1 VRARLPV
8 TPFQLEL
15 LAHRFHTDMTVGY
28 GSLQMTIRRKVPVL
42 LVLTCAALLGVMAFT
57 SRVLL
62 LDRFVQFEEQE
73 VRLNVERAGN
83 ALSDEVNDLAL
94 SVIDYAHYDRMY
106 AYMVNHDPKFPEGEF
121 GNLDA
126 LRANF
131 VGIFDLDG
139 NLVFGKS
146 VTLPDFKS
154 DRIPRGLPELFSASG
169 GLLRRTESEKPISG
183 VALLPAGPMVV
194 AVSPILPGERKAS
207 IRGTLVMA
215 RWLDQRDVDRLS
227 RKTRLSL
234 SLSNI
239 DGGLRADFAMAKQPM
254 LVRLLGAEAIAGY
267 LQVKD
272 LQNQPILILKVELP
286 RTIYAQGKRT
296 VLYLMLWIVAA
307 GVVFGAVIFLLLDR
321 TVLSRL
327 ARLSRAVEVIGRGAP
342 DSAPVEVDGND
353 ELTTLGRTINQTLD
367 GLKDAEESLRKTNGE
382 LEDRVTKRTAEL
394 AASKEAAEAASRAKS
409 DFMANVSHELRTPMN
424 GILGMIDLALEDD
437 LSEELTEYLETARFS
452 AAEMMTIISDILDFS
467 KLGSKR
473 LNLRLVPFRVADCVG
488 AALETLREAAR
499 QKGLHIASEIGPS
512 VPWTLVGDPLR
523 IRQILANLVGNAIK
537 FTERGGV
544 SIFTAA
550 ESVTEDQVELQF
562 SVSDTG
568 IGIPPE
574 KQQAIFEWFT
584 QVDMSS
590 TRKHGGLGLGLTI
603 GSQLVK
609 EMGGRIW
616 VESKPGAGSTFHF
629 TVRLQKAVPEGQ
641 LVYAG
646 AAERTSDAEGA
657 YSE

>member
-1 VRARLPV
+1 
-8 TPFQLEL
+8 
-15 LAHRFHTDMTVGY
+15 
-28 GSLQMTIRRKVPVL
+28 MTIRRKVPVL
-42 LVLTCAALLGVMAFT
+42 LVLTCAALLGVMVFT

-62 LDRFVQFEEQE
+62 LDSFVHFEEQE

-83 ALSDEVNDLAL
+83 ALSDEMNDLAL
-94 SVIDYAHYDRMY
+94 SAIDYAHYDRMY
-106 AYMVNHDPKFPEGEF
+106 GYMVDHDPKFPEGEF

-139 NLVFGKS
+139 RMVFGRA
-146 VTLPDFKS
+146 VALPEFKP
-154 DRIPRGLPELFSASG
+154 DRIPQGLPDLLSATGS
-169 GLLRRTESEKPISG
+169 LLRRTGSEGPVSG
-183 VALLPAGPMVV
+183 VALLPGGPMLV
-194 AVSPILPGERKAS
+194 AVSPILPGERQAP

-215 RWLDQRDVDRLS
+215 RWLNQRDVDGLS

-234 SLSNI
+234 SLSAVR
-239 DGGLRADFAMAKQPM
+239 DTALRADFEMAKQPM

-267 LQVKD
+267 LLVKD
-272 LQNQPILILKVELP
+272 LKNQPALILKVELP

-296 VLYLMLWIVAA
+296 VLYMMLWILAA
-307 GVVFGAVIFLLLDR
+307 SVVFGGAMFLLLDR

-327 ARLSRAVEVIGRGAP
+327 VRLSRAVEVIGRGGR

-353 ELTTLGRTINQTLD
+353 ELTMLGKTINQTLD
-367 GLKDAEESLRKTNGE
+367 GLKDAEESLRKTNAE
-382 LEDRVTKRTAEL
+382 LEDRVTNRTAEL

-409 DFMANVSHELRTPMN
+409 EFMANVSHELRTPMN
-424 GILGMIDLALEDD
+424 GILGMIDLALEDE

-452 AAEMMTIISDILDFS
+452 ATEMMNIISDVLDFS
-467 KLGSKR
+467 ELDSKR
-473 LNLRLVPFRVADCVG
+473 LNLRSATFHAADCVG
-488 AALETLREAAR
+488 AAVETLQEAAR
-499 QKGLHIASEIGPS
+499 QKGLHIASETEPG
-512 VPWTLVGDPLR
+512 VPRTLIGDPLR
-523 IRQILANLVGNAIK
+523 IRQVLANLVGNAIK

-544 SIFTAA
+544 RIRTTV
-550 ESVTEDQVELQF
+550 ESVTEDQVELHF
-562 SVSDTG
+562 AVSDTG

-574 KQQAIFEWFT
+574 KQKAIFEWFT

-616 VESKPGAGSTFHF
+616 VESTPGRGSTFHF
-629 TVRLQKAVPEGQ
+629 TVRLQKAVPGEQ
-641 LVYAG
+641 PVLAG
-646 AAERTSDAEGA
+646 AAERTYDAEGA

>member
-1 VRARLPV
+1 
-8 TPFQLEL
+8 
-15 LAHRFHTDMTVGY
+15 MTVGH
-28 GSLQMTIRRKVPVL
+28 GWLQMTIRRKVPVL
-42 LVLTCAALLGVMAFT
+42 LVLTSVALLGVMAFT

-62 LDRFVQFEEQE
+62 LDRFVQFEERE
-73 VRLNVERAGN
+73 VRLNVERAAN

-94 SVIDYAHYDRMY
+94 KAVDYAHYDRMY
-106 AYMVNHDPKFPEGEF
+106 AYMVSRDPKFPEGEF

-139 NLVFGKS
+139 NMVFGKS

-154 DRIPRGLPELFSASG
+154 DRIPQGLPELFGGSG
-169 GLLRRTESEKPISG
+169 GLLRRAGSEGSISG
-183 VALLPAGPMVV
+183 VALLAGRPMLV
-194 AVSPILPGERKAS
+194 AVAPVLPGDGRAPA
-207 IRGTLVMA
+207 RGTLVMA
-215 RWLDQRDVDRLS
+215 RWLDQRDVDHLS

-234 SLSNI
+234 SVSAVR
-239 DGGLRADFAMAKQPM
+239 DAGWMADLGMAKRPV
-254 LVRLLGAEAIAGY
+254 LVRALGPEAIAGY
-267 LQVKD
+267 LLVKD
-272 LQNQPILILKVELP
+272 LQNKPAFILKIELP
-286 RTIYAQGKRT
+286 RTIYSQGKRT
-296 VLYLMLWIVAA
+296 VLYLMLWILAA
-307 GVVFGAVIFLLLDR
+307 SVVFGGGMFLLLDR

-327 ARLSRAVEVIGRGAP
+327 ARLSRAVGAIGQGGQS
-342 DSAPVEVDGND
+342 SARVEVDGND

-367 GLKDAEESLRKTNGE
+367 GLKDAEESLKKTNAE

-409 DFMANVSHELRTPMN
+409 EFMANVSHELRTPMN
-424 GILGMIDLALEDD
+424 GVLGMIDLALEGE

-452 AAEMMTIISDILDFS
+452 ATEMMNIISDVLDFS
-467 KLGSKR
+467 ELDSKR
-473 LNLRLVPFRVADCVG
+473 LNLRSVTFRVADCVG
-488 AALETLREAAR
+488 AALETLQEAAR
-499 QKGLHIASEIGPS
+499 QKGLQIASETEPG
-512 VPWTLVGDPLR
+512 VPQTLIGDPLR

-544 SIFTAA
+544 SVRTAA
-550 ESVTEDQVELQF
+550 ESATEDQVELHF

-574 KQQAIFEWFT
+574 KQKDIFEWFT

-616 VESKPGAGSTFHF
+616 VESTPGRGSTFHF
-629 TVRLQKAVPEGQ
+629 TVRLQKAVPGKQ
-641 LVYAG
+641 PVLAG
-646 AAERTSDAEGA
+646 AAERTYDAEGA

>member
-1 VRARLPV
+1 
-8 TPFQLEL
+8 
-15 LAHRFHTDMTVGY
+15 
-28 GSLQMTIRRKVPVL
+28 MTIRRKVPVL

-83 ALSDEVNDLAL
+83 ALSNEVNDLAL
-94 SVIDYAHYDRMY
+94 SAIDYAHYDRMY
-106 AYMVNHDPKFPEGEF
+106 AYMVSHDPKFPEGEF

-139 NLVFGKS
+139 NMVFGKS

-154 DRIPRGLPELFSASG
+154 DSIPRGLPELFSASG
-169 GLLRRTESEKPISG
+169 RLLRRTGSEEPISG

-194 AVSPILPGERKAS
+194 AVSPILPGERQAS

-215 RWLDQRDVDRLS
+215 KWLDQRDVDQLS

-234 SLSNI
+234 SLSEVRDAGFI
-239 DGGLRADFAMAKQPM
+239 ADFEKAKQSI
-254 LVRLLGAEAIAGY
+254 LVHPQGAEAIAGY
-267 LQVKD
+267 LLVKD
-272 LQNQPILILKVELP
+272 LKNQPALILKVNLP

-307 GVVFGAVIFLLLDR
+307 GVVFGVAIFLLLDR

-327 ARLSRAVEVIGRGAP
+327 ARLSQAVEAIGRDGQ
-342 DSAPVEVDGND
+342 SSERVEVDGND

-367 GLKDAEESLRKTNGE
+367 GLKDAEESLRKTNAR

-424 GILGMIDLALEDD
+424 GIVGMIDLALEDD

-467 KLGSKR
+467 KLDSKR

-488 AALETLREAAR
+488 AALETLREAA
-499 QKGLHIASEIGPS
+499 QKKGLHIASEIGPS
-512 VPWTLVGDPLR
+512 VPWTLIGDPLR

-537 FTERGGV
+537 FTERGRV
-544 SIFTAA
+544 SIRTAG
-550 ESVTEDQVELQF
+550 ESVAEDEVELHF

-574 KQQAIFEWFT
+574 KQKDIFEWFT

-616 VESKPGAGSTFHF
+616 VESKPGVGSTFHF
-629 TVRLQKAVPEGQ
+629 TVRLRNAVAEEQPV
-641 LVYAG
+641 LAG
-646 AAERTSDAEGA
+646 APERTLEAEGA

>member
-1 VRARLPV
+1 
-8 TPFQLEL
+8 
-15 LAHRFHTDMTVGY
+15 MTVGY
-28 GSLQMTIRRKVPVL
+28 GLLQMTIRRKVPVL
-42 LVLTCAALLGVMAFT
+42 LALTCAALLGVMLFS
-57 SRVLL
+57 SRALL
-62 LDRFVQFEEQE
+62 LDSFVHFEEQE

-139 NLVFGKS
+139 NMVFGKS

-154 DRIPRGLPELFSASG
+154 DRIPSGLPELFSGSG
-169 GLLRRTESEKPISG
+169 RLLRRAGSEKPISG
-183 VALLPAGPMVV
+183 VAILPAGPMIV
-194 AVSPILPGERKAS
+194 AVSPILPGERKTP

-215 RWLDQRDVDRLS
+215 RWLDQRDVEHLS
-227 RKTRLSL
+227 RETRLSL
-234 SLSNI
+234 SLSAA
-239 DGGLRADFAMAKQPM
+239 GAGLMEDFEMAKQPT
-254 LVRLLGAEAIAGY
+254 LVRLVGAEAIAGY
-267 LQVKD
+267 LLVKD
-272 LQNQPILILKVELP
+272 LQNQPALILKVELP
-286 RTIYAQGKRT
+286 RTIYAQGKKT
-296 VLYLMLWIVAA
+296 ELYLMLWILAA
-307 GVVFGAVIFLLLDR
+307 GVVFGAAIFLLLDR
-321 TVLSRL
+321 TVLWRL
-327 ARLSRAVEVIGRGAP
+327 ARLSQAVEAIGRDGQ
-342 DSAPVEVDGND
+342 SSERVEVDGND

-424 GILGMIDLALEDD
+424 GIVGMIDLALEDD

-452 AAEMMTIISDILDFS
+452 ATEMMTIISDILDFS
-467 KLGSKR
+467 KLDSRR
-473 LNLRLVPFRVADCVG
+473 LNLRLVKFQVADCVG
-488 AALETLREAAR
+488 AALETLQEGAR
-499 QKGLHIASEIGPS
+499 QKGLRIASELGPS
-512 VPWTLVGDPLR
+512 VPRTLVGDPLR
-523 IRQILANLVGNAIK
+523 IRQILSNLLGNAIK
-537 FTERGGV
+537 FTERGSV
-544 SIFTAA
+544 SVRAAA
-550 ESVTEDQVELQF
+550 ESVTEDEVELHF

-574 KQQAIFEWFT
+574 RQRDIFEWFT

-616 VESKPGAGSTFHF
+616 VESTPGVGSTFHF
-629 TVRLQKAVPEGQ
+629 TVRLQVSEGQ
-641 LVYAG
+641 RVLAG
-646 AAERTSDAEGA
+646 AAERTSEAEGA